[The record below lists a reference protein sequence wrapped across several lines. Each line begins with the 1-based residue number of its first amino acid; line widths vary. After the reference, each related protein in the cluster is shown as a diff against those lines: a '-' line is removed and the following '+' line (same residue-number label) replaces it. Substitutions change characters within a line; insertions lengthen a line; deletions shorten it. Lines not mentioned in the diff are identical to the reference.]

1 MRIHRPLTPEEAYGI
16 RKECRASSY
25 LLGGTYVLSIGHE
38 REDLIDLNG
47 FITSGISEE
56 GDSIIIG
63 AGAKLED
70 VSASSAVPPIIRK
83 AAAGCP
89 SLQQRNM
96 ATIGGNAALCL
107 ADGYMTAALLAA
119 DAHVLLYDGDSTVN
133 MPYRV
138 YAEKHS
144 PEWIILS
151 LSIAGSKDGSVKRIS
166 RASHMHAAVT
176 AAVCGDSYAYT
187 ASPSSIMYGN
197 RDCYK
202 DMDLDSD
209 LTGSAEYK
217 RYLLSVIFKEDR
229 DGNQS

>member
-16 RKECRASSY
+16 RNECRASSY
-25 LLGGTYVLSIGHE
+25 LLGGTYVLSIGQAYD
-38 REDLIDLNG
+38 DLIDLNG
-47 FITSGISEE
+47 FIPSGISDE
-56 GDSIIIG
+56 GDRIVIG
-63 AGAKLED
+63 AGARLED
-70 VSASSAVPPIIRK
+70 IVLSPAVPGILRS
-83 AAAGCP
+83 AASGCP

-96 ATIGGNAALCL
+96 ATIGGNAASCR
-107 ADGYMTAALLAA
+107 ADGYMTAALLAV
-119 DAHVLLYDGDSTVN
+119 DAHVLLYDGDSTVD

-151 LSIAGSKDGSVKRIS
+151 VSVSRSKDGTVKRIS

-176 AAVCGDSYAYT
+176 AAVCGDTYAYT

-202 DMDLDSD
+202 DMELESD

-217 RYLLSVIFKEDR
+217 RYLLSVIFEEGR